1 MRIQEEVEDF
11 LDGIPGL
18 TGVQRQEKMI
28 ECYIQKGFV
37 LLSKG

>member
-18 TGVQRQEKMI
+18 TGVQRQEKNDRMLYPEGI
-28 ECYIQKGFV
+28 CFAE
-37 LLSKG
+37 